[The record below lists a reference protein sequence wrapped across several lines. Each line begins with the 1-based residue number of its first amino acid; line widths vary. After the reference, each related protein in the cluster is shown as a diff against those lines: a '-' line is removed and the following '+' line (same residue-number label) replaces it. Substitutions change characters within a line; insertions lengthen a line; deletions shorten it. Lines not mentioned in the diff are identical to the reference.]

1 MTGWWRR
8 NRIGLALVPVALVGA
23 LAGNASRLNDYWW
36 AIDLHTH
43 QSAGADGV
51 VHFRDH
57 FDDGHVRYP
66 IEADIS
72 LVSVKRATGV
82 TIDGASHPVSIPDDS
97 QLWEVTTHWVADPA
111 IALDLCTLGI
121 EGTDGRYWERSQP
134 DPIQVNDAVIPYSA
148 CAPDA
153 TPGPIPPIPPKTQL
167 VQPAPKDARPRSYD
181 VTTWV
186 VTAKDAV
193 PGEIRIWWVKPAYA
207 ALPVR

>member
-36 AIDLHTH
+36 AIDLHAH

-97 QLWEVTTHWVADPA
+97 QLWEVTTHWVADRPLPSTCA
-111 IALDLCTLGI
+111 
-121 EGTDGRYWERSQP
+121 RSASRAP
-134 DPIQVNDAVIPYSA
+134 TGATGSA
-148 CAPDA
+148 RNP
-153 TPGPIPPIPPKTQL
+153 TPS
-167 VQPAPKDARPRSYD
+167 RS
-181 VTTWV
+181 TT
-186 VTAKDAV
+186 
-193 PGEIRIWWVKPAYA
+193 R
-207 ALPVR
+207 

>member
-1 MTGWWRR
+1 M
-8 NRIGLALVPVALVGA
+8 
-23 LAGNASRLNDYWW
+23 
-36 AIDLHTH
+36 
-43 QSAGADGV
+43 
-51 VHFRDH
+51 
-57 FDDGHVRYP
+57 
-66 IEADIS
+66 
-72 LVSVKRATGV
+72 
-82 TIDGASHPVSIPDDS
+82 
-97 QLWEVTTHWVADPA
+97 
-111 IALDLCTLGI
+111 
-121 EGTDGRYWERSQP
+121 
-134 DPIQVNDAVIPYSA
+134 IPYSA